1 MRLDISAWAIR
12 NPIPPI
18 VLFLVLTAL
27 GIVSFRNLPITLFPN
42 IDIPIVTVQVTQSG
56 AAPSELEKQV
66 TKRIEDGIA
75 GVAGV
80 KHIISR
86 ITDGQSLTTIEFRI
100 ETRIDRAVNDVKD
113 AIAKIRADLPRTID
127 EPIIQKIDVEGQ
139 SILTYA
145 ASSPGKTLEQLSWH
159 VDDVNMP
166 GELLKRLSG

>member
-66 TKRIEDGIA
+66 TKRIEDGVA

-86 ITDGQSLTTIEFRI
+86 ITDGQSLAFFC
-100 ETRIDRAVNDVKD
+100 
-113 AIAKIRADLPRTID
+113 
-127 EPIIQKIDVEGQ
+127 
-139 SILTYA
+139 
-145 ASSPGKTLEQLSWH
+145 LS
-159 VDDVNMP
+159 
-166 GELLKRLSG
+166 LLLLALSGYLVTGEHGSGRPGPFLRRDD